1 MFQDPN
7 GKTRGSGQGGAA
19 SMKSEHRHELAE
31 NDLSKLLG
39 NWGQQL
45 DEHQNTILS
54 VAVVVALI
62 AAGLIYWTRM
72 SNFERSSG
80 WAQLTATSSPDDFAN
95 IAEAH
100 EGSTVGAWARLR
112 AADGFLQEGVRLS
125 ISDRPA
131 SNDRLEQAQEAYQAL
146 TSPGTLPVIREQA
159 LNGYAVT
166 LEARSDGDTGPA
178 ISAYEALLKAFPE
191 TRFKAFAEDRIEA
204 LKTGGTQEFYA
215 WFHKQNPQ
223 PADMPLPQD
232 GPAAGSSPLDS
243 LLQDSDLGDLKSD
256 LGDLKLSDQPFTPP
270 VADDADET
278 TADGDAPNPFEAP
291 ATDDSSEPET
301 EPATSESTDEGT
313 PEGDD
318 TPPPAAE

>member
-1 MFQDPN
+1 
-7 GKTRGSGQGGAA
+7 
-19 SMKSEHRHELAE
+19 MKSEHRHELAE

-39 NWGQQL
+39 NWMQQL

-54 VAVVVALI
+54 VAVVVALV

-80 WAQLTATSSPDDFAN
+80 WAQLTATSAPDDFAN

-100 EGSTVGAWARLR
+100 EGTTIGEWARLR
-112 AADGFLQEGVRLS
+112 AADGFLQEGIRLS

-131 SNDRLEQAQEAYQAL
+131 STERLEQAQAAYQAL

-166 LEARSDGDTGPA
+166 LESLSDGDTEPA
-178 ISAYEALLKAFPE
+178 ITAYENLLKAFPE

-204 LKTGGTQEFYA
+204 LKSGGTQDFYA

-232 GPAAGSSPLDS
+232 IPAGDDNPLGSLVPDM
-243 LLQDSDLGDLKSD
+243 DLGDLN
-256 LGDLKLSDQPFTPP
+256 LGDKPFTPP
-270 VADDADET
+270 VAEDSTET
-278 TADGDAPNPFEAP
+278 ETEGEAPNPFEPP
-291 ATDDSSEPET
+291 ASEDTPET
-301 EPATSESTDEGT
+301 ETEAAPPESTDEGT

-318 TPPPAAE
+318 TTPPASE